1 MSSRSS
7 LFPGFEGLS
16 VLWFSVI
23 SSFSGSILYCHL
35 CPGLHTAML
44 TAHDSLGHLLMSTTT
59 CMTPAHRNSV
69 ANAWLQILATPPLS
83 LLLWE
88 LYNFFIQQF
97 PYL

>member
-7 LFPGFEGLS
+7 LLPGLEGLA

-23 SSFSGSILYCHL
+23 STFSGSILYCHL
-35 CPGLHTAML
+35 CLGLHTAML
-44 TAHDSLGHLLMSTTT
+44 TARDSLGHLLMPTTAW
-59 CMTPAHRNSV
+59 MTPAHRNSV
-69 ANAWLQILATPPLS
+69 ANAWLQILALPPLS